1 MNGMR
6 SSVVVTLPPSEI
18 ARLMHAPTDVFNQD
32 MATRFQHR
40 LGAMQLVSTRHAYPL
55 VTAYAKRM
63 VGQRFALVGDA
74 AVAQGRDIGN
84 NSLLMRF
91 ESAHRR
97 NTRPLFM
104 ATHAIAKLYTS
115 EILPARILRA
125 GALRLGSRVKP
136 FKHAVG
142 AMLAD
147 AR

>member
-1 MNGMR
+1 
-6 SSVVVTLPPSEI
+6 
-18 ARLMHAPTDVFNQD
+18 
-32 MATRFQHR
+32 
-40 LGAMQLVSTRHAYPL
+40 
-55 VTAYAKRM
+55 
-63 VGQRFALVGDA
+63 
-74 AVAQGRDIGN
+74 
-84 NSLLMRF
+84 MRF